1 MLFGVYAQEEIRG
14 VTNEAVL
21 KADELVGLIRI
32 DETGKGILKEDT
44 VLPFGKYYV
53 KELETAEGYQVSEE
67 EYSFEVTKD
76 NVGTGSVLIPG
87 IAEDT
92 PVVNLPEGA
101 EIPFAFRK
109 IGEDGQPLEG
119 AVFRLYTC
127 KEEHDHSQ
135 EAGTEGSCWKEVYG
149 LSPKTSGE
157 DGIVDSES
165 FQMEHTS

>member
-1 MLFGVYAQEEIRG
+1 M
-14 VTNEAVL
+14 
-21 KADELVGLIRI
+21 
-32 DETGKGILKEDT
+32 
-44 VLPFGKYYV
+44 

-109 IGEDGQPLEG
+109 SEKTVSLLKAQFSGCN
-119 AVFRLYTC
+119 TC

-157 DGIVDSES
+157 DGIVD
-165 FQMEHTS
+165 FGILPDGTYQ